1 MLQAMMEAGKLT
13 ERITIQRPGVVRDA
27 YGATQTS
34 WVNVVTNLPAAV
46 NYIRGDR
53 EIDNEEIF
61 HGRITTFS
69 IRWQGDV
76 NEEMRILWGD
86 LKYRILSIDRRT
98 HRREYM
104 IRTELINE

>member
-1 MLQAMMEAGKLT
+1 MEAGKLT
-13 ERITIQRPGVVRDA
+13 ERITIQRPDTVRDV
-27 YGATQTS
+27 YGSTQTV
-34 WVNVVTNLPAAV
+34 WTDVVTNLPAAV
-46 NYIRGDR
+46 NYVSGAR

-69 IRWQGDV
+69 IRWQGSVD
-76 NEEMRILWGD
+76 ETMQILWGD

>member
-1 MLQAMMEAGKLT
+1 MEAGKLT
-13 ERITIQRPGVVRDA
+13 ERITIQRPVAVRDV
-27 YGATQTS
+27 YGSTTTAWTD
-34 WVNVVTNLPAAV
+34 VVTNLPAAV

-61 HGRITTFS
+61 HGRVTTFS
-69 IRWQGDV
+69 IRWQGAV
-76 NEEMRILWGD
+76 NEEMRILWNE

-98 HRREYM
+98 HRREYL

>member
-1 MLQAMMEAGKLT
+1 MEAGKLT
-13 ERITIQRPGVVRDA
+13 ERITIQRSGVVRDV
-27 YGATQTS
+27 YGATSTT
-34 WVNVVTNLPAAV
+34 WTDVVSNLPAAV

-61 HGRITTFS
+61 HGRVTTFS
-69 IRWQGDV
+69 IRWNGEV
-76 NEEMRILWGD
+76 NEEMRILWKG

-98 HRREYM
+98 HRREYL

>member
-1 MLQAMMEAGKLT
+1 MMEAGKLT
-13 ERITIQRPGVVRDA
+13 ERITIQRPEVVRDV
-27 YGATQTS
+27 YGSTTTT
-34 WVNVVTNLPAAV
+34 WVDVVSNLPAAV
-46 NYIRGDR
+46 NYINGNR

-69 IRWQGDV
+69 IRWKGDV
-76 NEEMRILWGD
+76 DETMQILWD
-86 LKYRILSIDRRT
+86 TLKYRILSIDRRT

>member
-1 MLQAMMEAGKLT
+1 MMEAGKLT
-13 ERITIQRPGVVRDA
+13 ERITIQQPNTVRDK
-27 YGATQTS
+27 YGATQPS
-34 WVNVVTNLPAAV
+34 WADVVTNLPAAV

-61 HGRITTFS
+61 HGRVTTFS
-69 IRWQGDV
+69 IRWQGSV
-76 NEEMRILWGD
+76 NEEMRILWNN

-98 HRREYM
+98 HRREYL

>member
-1 MLQAMMEAGKLT
+1 MEAGKLT

>member
-1 MLQAMMEAGKLT
+1 MMEAGKLT

>member
-1 MLQAMMEAGKLT
+1 MMEAGKLT
-13 ERITIQRPGVVRDA
+13 ERITIQRPETVRDV
-27 YGATQTS
+27 YGSTTTV
-34 WVNVVTNLPAAV
+34 WTDVVTNLPAAV

-69 IRWQGDV
+69 IRWRGSV
-76 NEEMRILWGD
+76 NETMQVLWDG

-98 HRREYM
+98 HRREYL

>member
-1 MLQAMMEAGKLT
+1 MLQMMEAGKLT
-13 ERITIQRPGVVRDA
+13 ERITIQRQEVTRDV
-27 YGATQTS
+27 YGSTQTV
-34 WVNVVTNLPAAV
+34 WTDVVSNLPAAV
-46 NYIRGDR
+46 NYVSGNR

-69 IRWQGDV
+69 IRWRGSVDETMQV
-76 NEEMRILWGD
+76 LWGD

-98 HRREYM
+98 HRREYL

>member
-1 MLQAMMEAGKLT
+1 MEAGKLT

-34 WVNVVTNLPAAV
+34 WVNVATNLPAAV

-61 HGRITTFS
+61 HGRVTTFS

-76 NEEMRILWGD
+76 TEEMQILWNG

-98 HRREYM
+98 HRREYL

>member
-1 MLQAMMEAGKLT
+1 MEAGKLT

-61 HGRITTFS
+61 HGRVTTFS

>member
-34 WVNVVTNLPAAV
+34 WVDVVTNLPAAV

-76 NEEMRILWGD
+76 NEDMRILWGD

>member
-1 MLQAMMEAGKLT
+1 MEAGKLT

-46 NYIRGDR
+46 NYVRGDR

>member
-1 MLQAMMEAGKLT
+1 MEAGKLT
-13 ERITIQRPGVVRDA
+13 ERITIQRPEVVRDV
-27 YGATQTS
+27 YGSTNTT
-34 WVNVVTNLPAAV
+34 WTNVVTNLPAAV

-53 EIDNEEIF
+53 EVDNEEIF

-69 IRWQGDV
+69 IRWQGAVD
-76 NEEMRILWGD
+76 ETMQILWD
-86 LKYRILSIDRRT
+86 TLKYRILSIDRRT

>member
-1 MLQAMMEAGKLT
+1 MEAGKLT
-13 ERITIQRPGVVRDA
+13 ERITIQRPGMERDD
-27 YGATQTS
+27 YGATSAS
-34 WVNVVTNLPAAV
+34 WTDVVTNLPAAV
-46 NYIRGDR
+46 NYVRGDR

-69 IRWQGDV
+69 IRWQGTV

>member
-1 MLQAMMEAGKLT
+1 MEAGKLT
-13 ERITIQRPGVVRDA
+13 ERITIQRPGVVRDE
-27 YGATQTS
+27 YGATQSDWTD
-34 WVNVVTNLPAAV
+34 VVTNLPAAV
-46 NYIRGDR
+46 NYVSGNR

-69 IRWQGDV
+69 IRWQGAVD
-76 NEEMRILWGD
+76 ETMQILWGD

>member
-1 MLQAMMEAGKLT
+1 MEAGKLT

-46 NYIRGDR
+46 NYVRGDR

-69 IRWQGDV
+69 IRWHGTV
-76 NEEMRILWGD
+76 NEEMQILWGE

-98 HRREYM
+98 HRREYL

>member
-1 MLQAMMEAGKLT
+1 MEAGKLT
-13 ERITIQRPGVVRDA
+13 ERITIQRYDAERDI
-27 YGATQTS
+27 YGATQPEWTD
-34 WVNVVTNLPAAV
+34 VVSNLPAAV
-46 NYIRGDR
+46 NYVRGDR
-53 EIDNEEIF
+53 EVDNEEIF

-69 IRWQGDV
+69 IRWRGAV

-98 HRREYM
+98 HRREYF

>member
-1 MLQAMMEAGKLT
+1 MEAGKLT
-13 ERITIQRPGVVRDA
+13 ERITIQRPGVERNI
-27 YGATQTS
+27 YGATQPT
-34 WVNVVTNLPAAV
+34 WTDVVADLPAAV
-46 NYIRGDR
+46 NYVRGDR

-69 IRWQGDV
+69 IRWRGEV
-76 NEEMRILWGD
+76 NEEMRILWNE

-98 HRREYM
+98 HRREYL

>member
-1 MLQAMMEAGKLT
+1 MMEAGKLT
-13 ERITIQRPGVVRDA
+13 ERITIQRPGVVRDV
-27 YGATQTS
+27 YGATQST
-34 WVNVVTNLPAAV
+34 WTAVVSNLPAAV

-76 NEEMRILWGD
+76 NEEMRILWDD

-98 HRREYM
+98 HRREYL

>member
-1 MLQAMMEAGKLT
+1 MMEAGKLT
-13 ERITIQRPGVVRDA
+13 ERITIQNQVVVRDV
-27 YGATQTS
+27 YGSTTTT
-34 WVNVVTNLPAAV
+34 WTDVVNDLPAAV
-46 NYIRGDR
+46 GYVSGNR

-69 IRWQGDV
+69 IRWRGSID
-76 NEEMRILWGD
+76 ETMRVLWGD

-98 HRREYM
+98 HRREYY

>member
-1 MLQAMMEAGKLT
+1 MEAGKLT
-13 ERITIQRPGVVRDA
+13 ERITIQHSGVVRDV
-27 YGATQTS
+27 YGATSTT
-34 WVNVVTNLPAAV
+34 WTNVVTNLPAAV

-61 HGRITTFS
+61 HGRVTTFS
-69 IRWQGDV
+69 IRWDGQVD
-76 NEEMRILWGD
+76 ETMRILWD
-86 LKYRILSIDRRT
+86 NLKYRILSIDRRT